1 MGEQCKMCGGIQLIR
16 LGEQPGWWYDIDY
29 YTTLVMPLNYDSDQ
43 LYDALS
49 AQCLGAADR
58 VMGLLESQD
67 SELYNFSFKI
77 LSEQLK
83 PLIMADH
90 EVGLEARKNIIS
102 GMVQRT
108 PLQNLSIDLHEYFTQ
123 LMNTSA
129 SAELLEALTNAADGK
144 SLLEHVKS
152 FLYEKNHI
160 SDSCFYGK
168 WMDGYPLFEALETVS
183 RLDHEII
190 MYCIGNQ
197 KNTGKSFGSNTTV
210 DRRRDLLIQRLEGM
224 NLASAKTK
232 RALTLLSSHPRF
244 IAISDHLFALDYEKY
259 QSRSESGPHRK
270 LFDQTGVL
278 SQEDLDHVKHLRKD
292 LIRVWNQYQTSIKQ
306 LRIEGWAHYVA
317 QRSMGMFDNM
327 KNASEIHNSE
337 THTIDVENAP
347 VFVDFSKN
355 IEKHRDTT
363 SSPNGKQYGSVS
375 N

>member
-1 MGEQCKMCGGIQLIR
+1 MH
-16 LGEQPGWWYDIDY
+16 
-29 YTTLVMPLNYDSDQ
+29 VNYETDQ
-43 LYDALS
+43 LYEVLS
-49 AQCLGAADR
+49 AQCLVAADQ

-108 PLQNLSIDLHEYFTQ
+108 PLQNLSIDLNQYFITF
-123 LMNTSA
+123 MNHTA
-129 SAELLEALTNAADGK
+129 SKELVEVLTNAADGK

-152 FLYEKNHI
+152 FLYEKNYI

-210 DRRRDLLIQRLEGM
+210 DRRINLLIQRLEGM
-224 NLASAKTK
+224 ELASDKTK
-232 RALTLLSSHPRF
+232 RALTLLSSHPKF
-244 IAISDHLFALDYEKY
+244 TEILDHLFALDYEKY
-259 QSRSESGPHRK
+259 QSRSVSGPHRQ
-270 LFDQTGVL
+270 LFDQAGVL
-278 SQEDLDHVKHLRKD
+278 SQEDLDRVKYLGKD
-292 LIRVWNQYQTSIKQ
+292 LIRVWNQYQTNIQQ
-306 LRIEGWAHYVA
+306 LRIEGWAHYVS
-317 QRSMGMFDNM
+317 QRSIGMFDNM
-327 KNASEIHNSE
+327 KNASEIYNSE
-337 THTIDVENAP
+337 TPTVAVESTPALVN
-347 VFVDFSKN
+347 FSKN
-355 IEKHRDTT
+355 IEKHRDIKPTN
-363 SSPNGKQYGSVS
+363 NGKSYGSIS